1 MDDKDIQEIKTKFLT
16 NPKGYYTWLT
26 RKKSNAHLI
35 DELRDMFPN
44 GESTLE
50 RVYWLVFNKTS
61 KPLCPTCGKPI
72 PFSGKHSLNED
83 GYNSHCCHK
92 CGCVDPHHQQAIK
105 QTKLERYGD
114 CNWNNPS
121 KSNETCKIRYGGNGT
136 RGDRE
141 KAKRTMFER
150 YGVEYYLASDEIN
163 NMRDNKTIQDKIQQT
178 KYNNHTFNSSKPEDD
193 CYEFLCAKYGK
204 DNVIRQFKDVVRY
217 PFNCDFYIKPLDL
230 FIELNLF
237 PTHYKEPFDE
247 NNPVHIQHLERCK
260 SEPRN
265 WIEKQQVLVWAGS
278 DVEKRKIAI
287 QHGLNYLTVYKIEEL
302 FDEESSII

>member
-1 MDDKDIQEIKTKFLT
+1 MNDSDIQEIKTKFLT
-16 NPKGYYTWLT
+16 SPKGYYTWLT

-35 DELRDMFPN
+35 NELRDMFPN

-50 RVYWLVFNKTS
+50 RVYWLVFNRTS

-72 PFSGKHSLNED
+72 PFLGKNSLNKD

-92 CGCVDPHHQQAIK
+92 CGCVDSHHQQAIK

-121 KSNETCKIRYGGNGT
+121 KSTETCKMRYGGNGI

-141 KAKRTMFER
+141 KAKKTTLER
-150 YGVEYYLASDEIN
+150 YGVEYYLSSDEIN
-163 NMRDNKTIQDKIQQT
+163 KMRNDKEIQDKIQHS
-178 KYNNHTFNSSKPEDD
+178 KRISHTFNSSKPEEK
-193 CYEFLCAKYGK
+193 CYRYLCEKYGEE
-204 DNVIRQFKDVVRY
+204 NVIRQFKDNTRY
-217 PFNCDFYIKPLDL
+217 PFNCDFYIKSIDQ

-247 NNPVHIQHLERCK
+247 NNPIHIKHLEHCK
-260 SEPRN
+260 SDPKN
-265 WIEKQQVLVWAGS
+265 WIERQQVLVWAGT
-278 DVEKRKIAI
+278 DIKKRKMAM
-287 QHGLNYLTVYKIEEL
+287 QNNLNYLMIYKIEEL
-302 FDEESSII
+302 FNEKSSII